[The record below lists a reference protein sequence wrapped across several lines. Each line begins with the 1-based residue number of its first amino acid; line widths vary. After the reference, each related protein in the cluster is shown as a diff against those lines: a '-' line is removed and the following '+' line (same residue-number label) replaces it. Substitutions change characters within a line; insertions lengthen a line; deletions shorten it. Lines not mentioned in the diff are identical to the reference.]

1 MSASIP
7 PKPPVAVSEPHLVP
21 AAKDAPALE
30 PLISTSPA
38 NQSTA
43 AASAGGAT
51 GIVIILL
58 WICGLFK
65 IVVPPEVAAAFVS
78 IIGAGVHWAVV
89 TYSKPTTA
97 TS

>member
-7 PKPPVAVSEPHLVP
+7 VKPPVAKDVP
-21 AAKDAPALE
+21 ILE
-30 PLISTSPA
+30 PLISTSQA

-58 WICGLFK
+58 WVCGLFK